1 MCIGAPPI
9 CKSTPWSI
17 VQSQGVDLAGR
28 DNRPQSRRLV
38 GGAFADYCFRW
49 WLICPSRNAGR
60 ASLCRLSAG
69 RERSRRKREKRR
81 TRATRERSEPRRLI
95 QARLQLPL
103 SLSARES
110 EVLSRAQHGS
120 LIARFRVCGHK
131 DGRLEI

>member
-28 DNRPQSRRLV
+28 DNRPQSRPLV
-38 GGAFADYCFRW
+38 RGAFADYCFRW

-95 QARLQLPL
+95 QAWLQLL
-103 SLSARES
+103 YLRARANQKCFLARNTDHSSLDSVFVGTRMA
-110 EVLSRAQHGS
+110 
-120 LIARFRVCGHK
+120 
-131 DGRLEI
+131 D